1 MISKVYQINFH
12 HFKDINK
19 ESKASNKTFT
29 EEQDNLIKN
38 MNDKI
43 NSLNETIENHVV
55 EQNNFIESQNKLVQ
69 STLNTKKNILI
80 TNLHHH

>member
-1 MISKVYQINFH
+1 
-12 HFKDINK
+12 
-19 ESKASNKTFT
+19 
-29 EEQDNLIKN
+29 

-69 STLNTKKNILI
+69 STLNNQEEYFNNKF
-80 TNLHHH
+80 TNMFN

>member
-1 MISKVYQINFH
+1 
-12 HFKDINK
+12 
-19 ESKASNKTFT
+19 
-29 EEQDNLIKN
+29 

-69 STLNTKKNILI
+69 STLNNQEEYFNNKFRWIKEIYLWYTWWLKSREVIIILLPVEN
-80 TNLHHH
+80 TTLNTQSQEK